1 MTVFRWAV
9 VALMAGVAGS
19 TSSTTTASPPVATVA
34 PQHEIKQESEPRV
47 EIGAAVLTIYD
58 ETGRVISVE

>member
-1 MTVFRWAV
+1 MSLFRWAV

-19 TSSTTTASPPVATVA
+19 TSSTTTASPPVSKVA
-34 PQHEIKQESEPRV
+34 PQHELKQEAEPRV